1 MRCRMIARRR
11 SMPVATIT
19 IPSQSTFRAS
29 SKKCRLHSTEEAPE
43 AADLWY
49 RQEDTKASM
58 PAASESHSNRRLK
71 RALLAHV
78 RQDFSAP
85 VGAIVGF
92 AEILLED
99 APRHGLDRFGP
110 DLARIRQ
117 AGVALQQL
125 IDGLIDP
132 GCVAQR
138 AADGDY
144 ETFVSKLRHDLRTP
158 MNAVKGYGEML
169 LEDALAAH
177 VPVFV
182 RDLQNMLGAAKR
194 LLARIDS
201 LVDFAGADM
210 VADREAPAQLLDR
223 LSHVIRPLPDG
234 GTAAKQTEPSR
245 ILVVDDHRSNR
256 DLLAR
261 RLTRD
266 GHEVVTAEDGATAL
280 KLIEENAFDLVL
292 LDLLMPRMSGYE
304 VLCRLKSDPLHWE
317 IPVIMISA
325 LDEIDSVVR
334 CIEVGAEDYMPKPF
348 NPVLLRAR
356 IDGCLEKKRLR
367 DREKAIMRELR
378 SEKEKSETLLLNILP
393 KSIVARLQL
402 GETAIADAVPDVT
415 ILFADLVGFTSLS
428 ARLPAARLVELL
440 NSLFTDFDQL
450 SAQLGLEKIKTIGDA
465 YMVAGGLLDSHPGHA
480 EAVAELSLAMLD
492 SVREASRRFGEPLH
506 IRVGIHTG
514 PVVAGIIGTHKF
526 IYDIWGDTVNTA
538 SRLESQGTPDVI
550 LVSAETHGR
559 LRSRFAFS
567 RRGILDLRGKGP
579 IEAFVLHDRST
590 ATIAG

>member
-1 MRCRMIARRR
+1 MTIA
-11 SMPVATIT
+11 A
-19 IPSQSTFRAS
+19 
-29 SKKCRLHSTEEAPE
+29 LPE
-43 AADLWY
+43 SGSD
-49 RQEDTKASM
+49 Q
-58 PAASESHSNRRLK
+58 RLK

-78 RQDFSAP
+78 RQDFSGP
-85 VGAIVGF
+85 VSAIVGF
-92 AEILLED
+92 AEILMED
-99 APRHGLDRFGP
+99 APRHGVAQFAP
-110 DLARIRQ
+110 DLARIHQ
-117 AGVALQQL
+117 AGLALQSL
-125 IDGLIDP
+125 VDSLLDP
-132 GCVAQR
+132 QFLAAR
-138 AADGDY
+138 SADGDF
-144 ETFVSKLRHDLRTP
+144 ESFRSTLRHDLRTP

-169 LEDALAAH
+169 LEDAQSARAESFAGDLEKMLAAA
-177 VPVFV
+177 
-182 RDLQNMLGAAKR
+182 GR

-201 LVDFAGADM
+201 LVDQTFADAD
-210 VADREAPAQLLDR
+210 VPRAAGPAAESIIPVLEQR
-223 LSHVIRPLPDG
+223 SPVKH
-234 GTAAKQTEPSR
+234 AEPCR
-245 ILVVDDHRSNR
+245 ILVVDDNESNR
-256 DLLAR
+256 DLLSR

-266 GHEVVTAEDGATAL
+266 GHQVFTAEDGDSAL
-280 KLIEENAFDLVL
+280 RSVQEGSFDLIL
-292 LDLLMPRMSGYE
+292 LDLLMPGMSGYE
-304 VLCRLKSDPLHWE
+304 VLCRLKSDPQHWE

-348 NPVLLRAR
+348 NPVLLGAR

-440 NSLFTDFDQL
+440 NSLFTDFDRL

-538 SRLESQGTPDVI
+538 SRLESQGTPDEI

>member
-1 MRCRMIARRR
+1 MIARER

-29 SKKCRLHSTEEAPE
+29 SKKCRPRSIEEAPE
-43 AADLWY
+43 ATGLRY

-169 LEDALAAH
+169 LEDALAE
-177 VPVFV
+177 
-182 RDLQNMLGAAKR
+182 
-194 LLARIDS
+194 
-201 LVDFAGADM
+201 M

-280 KLIEENAFDLVL
+280 KLVEENAFDLVL

-304 VLCRLKSDPLHWE
+304 VLCRLKSDPRHSEL
-317 IPVIMISA
+317 PVIMISA

-334 CIEVGAEDYMPKPF
+334 CIEVGAEDYLPKPF
-348 NPVLLRAR
+348 DPVLLRAR
-356 IDGCLEKKRLR
+356 LNSCLERKRLR
-367 DREKAIMRELR
+367 DRERVIAQQLR
-378 SEKEKSETLLLNILP
+378 VEKEKSEVLLLNVLP
-393 KSIVARLQL
+393 KAIVARLQL
-402 GETAIADAVPDVT
+402 GENAIADHVPDVA
-415 ILFADLVGFTSLS
+415 ILFADLVGFTRLS
-428 ARLPAARLVELL
+428 ARLTAARLVELL
-440 NSLFTDFDQL
+440 NLLFTDFDRLAIQF
-450 SAQLGLEKIKTIGDA
+450 GLEKIKTIGDA
-465 YMVAGGLLDSHPGHA
+465 YMVAGGLLEIRGDHLA
-480 EAVAELSLAMLD
+480 AVADMGLAILE
-492 SVREASRRFGEPLH
+492 SVRLASRRLDEPLQ
-506 IRVGIHTG
+506 IRVGVHVG

-538 SRLESQGTPDVI
+538 SRLEANGVADVVN
-550 LVSAETHGR
+550 VSGEVYRR
-559 LRSRFAFS
+559 LQDDFAFEP
-567 RRGILDLRGKGP
+567 GGMVNLKGKGP
-579 IEAFVLHDRST
+579 TDVYFLRQRRVA
-590 ATIAG
+590 APGGQPP

>member
-1 MRCRMIARRR
+1 
-11 SMPVATIT
+11 
-19 IPSQSTFRAS
+19 
-29 SKKCRLHSTEEAPE
+29 
-43 AADLWY
+43 
-49 RQEDTKASM
+49 M
-58 PAASESHSNRRLK
+58 PAVSESHSNRRLK

-110 DLARIRQ
+110 DLARIHQ

-144 ETFVSKLRHDLRTP
+144 ETFVGKLRHDLRTP

-177 VPVFV
+177 APVFV

-201 LVDFAGADM
+201 LVDLAGADM

-245 ILVVDDHRSNR
+245 ILVVDDHQSNR

-266 GHEVVTAEDGATAL
+266 GHDVVTAEDGVTAL
-280 KLIEENAFDLVL
+280 KLVEENAFDLVL

-304 VLCRLKSDPLHWE
+304 VLCRLKSDPRHREL
-317 IPVIMISA
+317 PVIMISA
-325 LDEIDSVVR
+325 LDEIDSIVR
-334 CIEVGAEDYMPKPF
+334 CIEVGAEDYLPKPF
-348 NPVLLRAR
+348 DPVLLRAR
-356 IDGCLEKKRLR
+356 LNSCLERKRLR
-367 DREKAIMRELR
+367 DRERVIAQQLR
-378 SEKEKSETLLLNILP
+378 VEKEKSEVLLLNVLP
-393 KSIVARLQL
+393 KAIVARLQL
-402 GETAIADAVPDVT
+402 GESAIADHIPDVA
-415 ILFADLVGFTSLS
+415 ILFADLVGFTRLS
-428 ARLPAARLVELL
+428 ARLTAARLVELL
-440 NSLFTDFDQL
+440 NLLFTDFDRL
-450 SAQLGLEKIKTIGDA
+450 TIRFGLEKIKTIGDA
-465 YMVAGGLLDSHPGHA
+465 YMVAGGLLEIRGNHLA
-480 EAVAELSLAMLD
+480 AVADMGLAILE
-492 SVREASRRFGEPLH
+492 SVRLASRRLDEPLQ
-506 IRVGIHTG
+506 IRVGVHVG

-538 SRLESQGTPDVI
+538 SRLEANGVADVVN
-550 LVSAETHGR
+550 VSGEVYRR
-559 LRSRFAFS
+559 LQDEFAFEP
-567 RRGILDLRGKGP
+567 GGMVNLKGKGP
-579 IEAFVLHDRST
+579 TDVYFLRQRRVGT
-590 ATIAG
+590 PGGQPP